1 MINNLLII
9 LLIIIIIL
17 VLLILINDENI
28 NYHNSKKLG
37 TLKRKAVYEKYS

>member
-9 LLIIIIIL
+9 LLIIILIL
-17 VLLILINDENI
+17 VILILINDNDI

-37 TLKRKAVYEKYS
+37 SLKRKAVYEK